1 MAMLNELTCEGPF
14 CTSYV
19 HFYSSMIKCP
29 WIGTNYNEIMSFL
42 MIVVGLGCALLS
54 ILRC

>member
-1 MAMLNELTCEGPF
+1 MAMLDELTCEGNY

-29 WIGTNYNEIMSFL
+29 FIGTNYNLIMSFC
-42 MIVVGLGCALLS
+42 II
-54 ILRC
+54 ILVS